1 MQRIAPESPS
11 QNSFPE
17 QREDDFYGR
26 MANMVLLFHT
36 FLQLHCST
44 MQTQEDLEGS
54 VLLFSKNWSLVF
66 KSPQITRINA
76 FNCVEILDKKI
87 NVMSD
92 I

>member
-44 MQTQEDLEGS
+44 MQTQEDLG
-54 VLLFSKNWSLVF
+54 LCIALQQDLKL
-66 KSPQITRINA
+66 A
-76 FNCVEILDKKI
+76 F
-87 NVMSD
+87 
-92 I
+92 